1 MLLIHRALA
10 AALVG
15 LLLAGCTGLIFYPLP
30 HHLLTP
36 DRLGLAYR
44 DIAFTTADGVSLHG
58 WFLPATAPRQG
69 SVLFLHGNAEN
80 ISTHIASVA
89 WLPGTGFNVLLVDYR
104 GYGRSAGVPSLDG
117 LHLDFR
123 AALETLLAMPEIDPD
138 RVVVFGQ
145 SLGGAIAIT
154 GLAGSTYKT
163 KIRALIVEGAFAGYR
178 ALAREK
184 LATFWPTW
192 LLQWPLSLTID
203 DRHRPIDR
211 IAELAPLPVLIVQ
224 GEADQI
230 VPTHH
235 GVALFARA
243 GEPKEL
249 WLLPDTGHLQAFAR
263 PENRRRLRDYLAGIL
278 ATAPRARR
286 APPNVPRCEM
296 RSCRRADP
304 RPHGGCP
311 QTKISPGSIAKRL
324 IKLREQRTRATRP
337 TYVSLAWRSRSDCRR
352 GRGCR
357 SRRAGRWPRCA
368 RRGLR

>member
-1 MLLIHRALA
+1 
-10 AALVG
+10 
-15 LLLAGCTGLIFYPLP
+15 
-30 HHLLTP
+30 
-36 DRLGLAYR
+36 
-44 DIAFTTADGVSLHG
+44 
-58 WFLPATAPRQG
+58 
-69 SVLFLHGNAEN
+69 LFLHGNAEN

-249 WLLPDTGHLQAFAR
+249 WLVPDTGHLQAFAR

-278 ATAPRARR
+278 ATAPRAT
-286 APPNVPRCEM
+286 P
-296 RSCRRADP
+296 
-304 RPHGGCP
+304 
-311 QTKISPGSIAKRL
+311 
-324 IKLREQRTRATRP
+324 
-337 TYVSLAWRSRSDCRR
+337 
-352 GRGCR
+352 GRGSAAIASSASVDRRSFRDVVGDHPIPKLLTVEPRALRTARYACR
-357 SRRAGRWPRCA
+357 SSGRTSREPA
-368 RRGLR
+368 S